1 MVRLSVSVAGG
12 PFALRNISSDIGW
25 RKILLDSVDEERLDF
40 S

>member
-1 MVRLSVSVAGG
+1 MVYLSVRVAGG
-12 PFALRNISSDIGW
+12 TFALRNISSDTSW